1 MFNVFKRTY
10 NEQYK
15 EIKAKI
21 IHKNKKQD
29 TKVETIKQYYV

>member
-21 IHKNKKQD
+21 IHKKKQD